1 MALRFLVVTILISS
15 QLNPQF
21 ILFSTSEMNIHLFSA
36 DGNYEVRYKSNV
48 LIYPDGEVLWIPPA
62 IYQVNKLRKG
72 KKIILFISEA
82 QFISCQRDS
91 RSYVSHLFLPVFRFQ
106 VNKNHMVVIM

>member
-48 LIYPDGEVLWIPPA
+48 LKQNLLKSV
-62 IYQVNKLRKG
+62 QVIVRL
-72 KKIILFISEA
+72 II
-82 QFISCQRDS
+82 
-91 RSYVSHLFLPVFRFQ
+91 FL
-106 VNKNHMVVIM
+106 IC